1 MKWKNHLSE
10 LLKIN
15 YPIFQAPMFGVAT
28 PEMVTATITADCFGT
43 LPLGDLDADKCI
55 EAIRKTKSL
64 TKKTFGVNIFANEI
78 PPITEA
84 LKEQFQTT
92 KDYIE
97 NFAKENNL
105 DIQLPKLEDIKV
117 HSYHEQ
123 TDAIIEENC
132 KVVSFTFGNLDG
144 ATIEKLH
151 SHNVILIGTCT
162 SVGEALALEN
172 SGIDII
178 CVQGIEAGGHRGSF
192 SNENIP
198 QIGGL
203 SLLAQVT
210 EKVKIPII
218 YAGGVYN
225 PSTIKAAITCG
236 AQGVQVGSLLI
247 GSKES
252 GLKDFEKE
260 RLHSLTEKDITLT
273 KSFSGRYARGIRN
286 KFIETIENTPYI
298 LPYPY
303 QNKLTNSL
311 RKLAK
316 DQKNADF
323 VSIWVG
329 QSLHPFSEES
339 THVILSK
346 LIQDTNAIYPS

>member
-1 MKWKNHLSE
+1 MKWKNNLSE

-28 PEMVTATITADCFGT
+28 PEMVAAAIAADCFGT

-64 TKKTFGVNIFANEI
+64 TNKPFGVNIFVNEI
-78 PPITEA
+78 PPITEV
-84 LKEQFQTT
+84 LKQQFQIT

-97 NFAKENNL
+97 HFAKENNL

-123 TDAIIEENC
+123 IDAIIEENC

-151 SHNVILIGTCT
+151 GHNILIIGTCT
-162 SVGEALALEN
+162 SVDEALQLEH

-178 CVQGIEAGGHRGSF
+178 CAQGIEAGGHRGSF

-210 EKVKIPII
+210 EKVKVPII
-218 YAGGVYN
+218 YSGGVYN

-260 RLHSLTEKDITLT
+260 RLHSLTEKDIMLT

-339 THVILSK
+339 TQVILSK
-346 LIQDTNAIYPS
+346 LIQDTNTIYPS